1 MDEKWIQKR
10 LKKIM
15 LFFILTSLVLVI
27 SGWITSIF
35 LNATFKKEISEQI
48 KTEVDRYKTNINRK
62 IESNLQTLYTWAS
75 FMEFSENMDK
85 DQFATGLY
93 ESNNHNSF
101 IQMGYFEKQ
110 KFGVMVTLNSSI
122 AQNVQAEE
130 TNPELYG
137 VIEKAW
143 NGESAIS
150 EVYYDDNL
158 EEDFIAYAVPVRKDG
173 AIIGTLVA
181 CESTSNFFDVMK
193 IKSGF
198 SEKGSSVGII
208 DVQGGFVVNM
218 GAADTGNSTDSIY
231 SSEMFSGEQKKELKR
246 AIKNKES
253 LFLDIVYEGEEYRS
267 YVEPVEV
274 HDWYLVFLT
283 TEEAVNGPTHQNMV
297 ITRISYMCILIL
309 SCISVLYGYSLMKKH
324 NKELLRFAYYDRLTG
339 AYNMVNFLQSLERI
353 LQETVE
359 FSVVAVNIRKFKFI
373 NEIFGDQV
381 ANQLLC
387 QVKEVID
394 REIHEGE
401 FFCRE
406 TADKFYILI
415 RTSKKEEVKKRLEK
429 ITEDIRKIF
438 LDQYREYRIMLYVGV
453 VSRADIDN
461 QDIKREELMTHVMFA
476 LGQARRKGQDDIV
489 FYNEKMYKKEQLRNY
504 IESHMNQ
511 ALKNGEFRLFLQP
524 KMNLKRKTIGG
535 AEALVRWVTSE
546 QKMIF
551 PDQFIPLFEQNG
563 FCIELDL
570 YMMEQVC
577 RQIREWIDQGKE
589 PVPVSVNQSKLLFY
603 EEGYVKRLCEIIKK
617 YEIPAQMITLEIL
630 ESLAL
635 EDAEGLNNRI
645 GELKE
650 KGFNI
655 SIDDFGSGYS
665 SLNILSSLDIDE
677 LKLDRVFL
685 MKKAGHKEWKQQV
698 VMEQIIEMAKKMDIT
713 TVAEGVE
720 TPEDETLILNAGCDY
735 GQGYYY
741 SRPVCATEFTEKY
754 IDSKK

>member
-1 MDEKWIQKR
+1 
-10 LKKIM
+10 
-15 LFFILTSLVLVI
+15 
-27 SGWITSIF
+27 
-35 LNATFKKEISEQI
+35 
-48 KTEVDRYKTNINRK
+48 
-62 IESNLQTLYTWAS
+62 
-75 FMEFSENMDK
+75 
-85 DQFATGLY
+85 
-93 ESNNHNSF
+93 
-101 IQMGYFEKQ
+101 
-110 KFGVMVTLNSSI
+110 
-122 AQNVQAEE
+122 
-130 TNPELYG
+130 
-137 VIEKAW
+137 
-143 NGESAIS
+143 
-150 EVYYDDNL
+150 
-158 EEDFIAYAVPVRKDG
+158 
-173 AIIGTLVA
+173 
-181 CESTSNFFDVMK
+181 
-193 IKSGF
+193 
-198 SEKGSSVGII
+198 
-208 DVQGGFVVNM
+208 
-218 GAADTGNSTDSIY
+218 
-231 SSEMFSGEQKKELKR
+231 
-246 AIKNKES
+246 
-253 LFLDIVYEGEEYRS
+253 
-267 YVEPVEV
+267 
-274 HDWYLVFLT
+274 
-283 TEEAVNGPTHQNMV
+283 
-297 ITRISYMCILIL
+297 
-309 SCISVLYGYSLMKKH
+309 
-324 NKELLRFAYYDRLTG
+324 
-339 AYNMVNFLQSLERI
+339 
-353 LQETVE
+353 
-359 FSVVAVNIRKFKFI
+359 
-373 NEIFGDQV
+373 
-381 ANQLLC
+381 
-387 QVKEVID
+387 
-394 REIHEGE
+394 
-401 FFCRE
+401 
-406 TADKFYILI
+406 
-415 RTSKKEEVKKRLEK
+415 
-429 ITEDIRKIF
+429 
-438 LDQYREYRIMLYVGV
+438 
-453 VSRADIDN
+453 
-461 QDIKREELMTHVMFA
+461 MTHVMFA